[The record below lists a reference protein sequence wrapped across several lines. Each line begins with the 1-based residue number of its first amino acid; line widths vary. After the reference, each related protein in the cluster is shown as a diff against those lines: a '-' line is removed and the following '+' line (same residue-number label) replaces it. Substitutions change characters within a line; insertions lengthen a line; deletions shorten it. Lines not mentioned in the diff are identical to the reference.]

1 MLIRLYPRDATEAPP
16 DAAAAARFPTP
27 TVDGAVVRVRKP
39 IGPEHSVVARWVAEH
54 FGAGWASEVQVAL
67 GNRPVSVWI
76 ATQRA
81 ELLGFACFDATARGF
96 FGPIGVTD
104 AMRARGL
111 GAALLRVCLQDMR
124 AAGYGYAVVGGVGA
138 PGFFRRVAGAIDI
151 PDSTPGLYAD
161 PLGP

>member
-1 MLIRLYPRDATEAPP
+1 MLIRLYPLEICEASVGCPSV
-16 DAAAAARFPTP
+16 TL
-27 TVDGAVVRVRKP
+27 DGVAVRLRKP
-39 IGPEHSVVARWVAEH
+39 IGPEHAGVTRWVAEH
-54 FGAGWASEVQVAL
+54 FGARWTSEVQVAL
-67 GNRPVSVWI
+67 NNRPVSVWI
-76 ATQRA
+76 ATRYA

-96 FGPIGVTD
+96 FGPVGVVG

-124 AAGYGYAVVGGVGA
+124 AAGYGYAVAGSVGA

-161 PLGP
+161 QLML

>member
-1 MLIRLYPRDATEAPP
+1 MLIRLYPPEATEV
-16 DAAAAARFPTP
+16 AAACLSTLGL
-27 TVDGAVVRVRKP
+27 DGFAVHLRKP
-39 IGPEHSVVARWVAEH
+39 TGPEHTAVARWVAEH

-67 GNRPVSVWI
+67 SNRPVSVWI

-81 ELLGFACFDATARGF
+81 ELLGFACFDATARGYC
-96 FGPIGVTD
+96 GPLGVAG

-138 PGFFRRVAGAIDI
+138 PGFFRRVASAIDI

-161 PLGP
+161 QLRL